1 VSSTQKGVCQ
11 LAKVRRI
18 VMHTRTFK
26 EAKNAFNQD
35 PTSKTAWNY
44 LVTAVEYGADDLIDQ
59 RMFLLAVSEVAGYID
74 HSSRGRVLVERLL
87 LASASIRLACEGSPS
102 PGTMPGEVEQARPT
116 RRRRGSCRSQIAD
129 EGF

>member
-1 VSSTQKGVCQ
+1 MQIQ
-11 LAKVRRI
+11 
-18 VMHTRTFK
+18 TFK
-26 EAKNAFNQD
+26 EAKNAFNQA

-59 RMFLLAVSEVAGYID
+59 RMFLLAVSEVASYID
-74 HSSRGRVLVERLL
+74 RSSRASALVERLL
-87 LASASIRLACEGSPS
+87 LASASTRLACEASPS
-102 PGTMPGEVEQARPT
+102 PGTRPGEVEQARPT

>member
-1 VSSTQKGVCQ
+1 
-11 LAKVRRI
+11 
-18 VMHTRTFK
+18 MHTQTFK

-74 HSSRGRVLVERLL
+74 SSSRARVLVERLL
-87 LASASIRLACEGSPS
+87 LASASIRLACEGGCPS
-102 PGTMPGEVEQARPT
+102 PGTRPGEVEQARPT
-116 RRRRGSCRSQIAD
+116 RRRHGSCRSQIAD